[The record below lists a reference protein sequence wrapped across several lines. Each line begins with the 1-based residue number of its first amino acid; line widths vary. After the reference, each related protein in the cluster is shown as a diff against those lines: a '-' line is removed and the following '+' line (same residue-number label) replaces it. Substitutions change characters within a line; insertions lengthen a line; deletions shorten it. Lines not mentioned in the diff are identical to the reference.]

1 MRLTISNYA
10 EQFKT
15 ENYIMTDATDFS
27 QHYADSYEFILKPK
41 DSNRA
46 HVAVFITRT
55 PAPLTTKTEVCFKVR
70 ISRDTYTNVIYT
82 EDVSLSGLKDKK
94 SFWDQVDNMITYK
107 SKIK

>member
-15 ENYIMTDATDFS
+15 ENYIMTDATEFS
-27 QHYADSYEFILKPK
+27 PHFADTYEFILKPN
-41 DSNRA
+41 DSNSKHA
-46 HVAVFITRT
+46 AVYIERT

-70 ISRDTYTNVIYT
+70 IAIDTYTNVIYT

-94 SFWDQVDNMITYK
+94 LFWESVDNILK
-107 SKIK
+107 NRQKI